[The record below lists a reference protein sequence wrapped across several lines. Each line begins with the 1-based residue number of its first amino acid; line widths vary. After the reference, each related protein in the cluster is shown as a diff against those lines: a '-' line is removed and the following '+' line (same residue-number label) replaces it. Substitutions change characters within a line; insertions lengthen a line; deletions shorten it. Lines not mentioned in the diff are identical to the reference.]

1 MGVFMNISREQLED
15 LNGLVEDVSAHF
27 CNTELVS
34 GETFWTCVE
43 CLSVAKL
50 AQIRGEVD

>member
-1 MGVFMNISREQLED
+1 MNISREQLED